1 MEPADL
7 EEKECSDTSEYEGHV
22 SPLVSDA
29 FSFKEVA
36 HDCRLTFSINYKQ
49 QDKELKCL
57 EDKNW
62 IKKCKRDAR
71 DLIKQALNHG
81 YFFKYTA
88 GIEQYNRKGEPCK
101 LHLHLRFISN
111 KQTASMR
118 KQFKRW
124 CDEMCHTT
132 TGNLN
137 FMFKS
142 CVIRDETDFY
152 GYPLK
157 QNLSLSLCGGFTEA
171 VLNTLH
177 LGAKSQYIKVCEHVQ
192 NKMDKTDKK
201 DTLYKT
207 VIHRLER
214 TSTKTKRSI
223 AQEFLNYYVENEL
236 PVNPTTI
243 KGYVLTASLHFKLT
257 TPDELLDD
265 WGY

>member
-1 MEPADL
+1 MESADL
-7 EEKECSDTSEYEGHV
+7 EESEHSEISEYEGNL
-22 SPLVSDA
+22 SPLVSDD
-29 FSFKEVA
+29 FSFKDVA
-36 HDCRLTFSINYKQ
+36 HDCRLTFSIDYKP

-57 EDKNW
+57 EDKHW
-62 IKKCKRDAR
+62 RRRCKKEAQEIIGKAV
-71 DLIKQALNHG
+71 NHG
-81 YFFKYTA
+81 YFTKWTA

-118 KQFKRW
+118 KTFKRW
-124 CDEMCHTT
+124 CDEFYHST

-157 QNLSLSLCGGFTEA
+157 QNLSLSLCGGFSEA

-192 NKMDKTDKK
+192 NKMDKSDKK

-207 VIHRLER
+207 IIARIDLLV
-214 TSTKTKRSI
+214 TKTKRTI
-223 AQEFLNYYVENEL
+223 ANEFLKYYIENEY
-236 PVNPTTI
+236 PINPTTI
-243 KGYVLTASLHFKLT
+243 KGYVLTASLHYKLT
-257 TPDELLDD
+257 TPDQLLNE

>member
-1 MEPADL
+1 MESADL
-7 EEKECSDTSEYEGHV
+7 EDLDTDTSEYEGHV
-22 SPLVSDA
+22 SPLVTEE
-29 FSFKEVA
+29 FSFKDVA
-36 HDCRLTFSINYKQ
+36 HDCRLTFTYNELP

-57 EDKNW
+57 EDNNW
-62 IKKCKRDAR
+62 ILQCRKHSKWIIEKSV
-71 DLIKQALNHG
+71 NHG
-81 YFFKYTA
+81 YFSKWTA

-101 LHLHLRFISN
+101 LHLHLRFLSN

-124 CDEMCHTT
+124 AEDLGHNT

-157 QNLSLSLCGGFTEA
+157 QNLRHSLCGGFQKA
-171 VLNTLH
+171 VLDTLH

-207 VIHRLER
+207 VIFRLENKC
-214 TSTKTKRSI
+214 TKTKRII
-223 AQEFLNYYVENEL
+223 AEEFLKYYIENEY
-236 PVNPTTI
+236 PINMTTI
-243 KGYVLTASLHFKLT
+243 KGYVLTASLHYKLT
-257 TPDELLDD
+257 TPDKLLDE